1 MAERIT
7 YSADFK
13 KKMIEFYKDNP
24 EAKHKQAEEHAKGL
38 GLGYE
43 TISKNMHTQ
52 LRKEARGPVEV
63 AKEIYVKEKTGSLY
77 KKLESGKDGDR
88 VAIYELKRRG
98 RIQVRLIEEKEK

>member
-43 TISKNMHTQ
+43 TISDFATLNWP
-52 LRKEARGPVEV
+52 L
-63 AKEIYVKEKTGSLY
+63 
-77 KKLESGKDGDR
+77 
-88 VAIYELKRRG
+88 
-98 RIQVRLIEEKEK
+98 LIV